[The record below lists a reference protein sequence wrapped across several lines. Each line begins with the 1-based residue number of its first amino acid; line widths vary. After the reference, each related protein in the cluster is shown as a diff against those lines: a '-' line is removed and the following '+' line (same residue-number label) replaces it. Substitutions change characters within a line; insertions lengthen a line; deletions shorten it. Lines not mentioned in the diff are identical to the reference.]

1 MINTDP
7 AAQSLTPVVQC
18 STPVVQPSNHADP
31 TLQEQCTILI
41 NNYFK
46 AEITHA
52 IKARGRWEKLNKTL
66 EVCSHV
72 LQGTTTILAF
82 ISAAIKIPA
91 ISLVAGCAG
100 VCATVSM
107 AYSQNCKTTYKELT
121 RKIQK
126 MSSAIGATNILPD
139 DTSEM
144 NIADDPAPTSR
155 KAHANRPI
163 LTAYTNQ
170 PHYLPTTSS
179 SDNLV
184 SNPTPTPTPNPMRSI
199 YM

>member
-1 MINTDP
+1 MNTDP
-7 AAQSLTPVVQC
+7 TIQPYTPPVVQLAR
-18 STPVVQPSNHADP
+18 PADP
-31 TLQEQCTILI
+31 TLIEQCTVLI
-41 NNYFK
+41 NNDFK

-126 MSSAIGATNILPD
+126 MSGSIGATNILPD

-144 NIADDPAPTSR
+144 NIADDPAPTTR
-155 KAHANRPI
+155 KAHLNHPI
-163 LTAYTNQ
+163 LTAYNNQ
-170 PHYLPTTSS
+170 LHHLPPTSS
-179 SDNLV
+179 SEDLL
-184 SNPTPTPTPNPMRSI
+184 SSPTPTPTPNQNNPARPPVL
-199 YM
+199 